1 MKYCSKCGN
10 ELLDEAVICPKCGC
24 AVEAVPSMTSSA
36 NQLLKVSKQG
46 KITTAM
52 ILIIIAFVLSLVS
65 CLICWQGGYANPDFG
80 FIKITSDPSAPTDES
95 YKNQKWYQDKVKE
108 AAKSNQKLVLAIGA
122 WIALSVGALILGILA
137 AKKAKQGQKFLIY
150 TYMLSS
156 LAGPLCA
163 FAIYPNFLIM
173 FICGIG
179 LFLLVPPVLQM
190 IAGGKLL
197 QAAAISE

>member
-1 MKYCSKCGN
+1 M
-10 ELLDEAVICPKCGC
+10 CPKCGC